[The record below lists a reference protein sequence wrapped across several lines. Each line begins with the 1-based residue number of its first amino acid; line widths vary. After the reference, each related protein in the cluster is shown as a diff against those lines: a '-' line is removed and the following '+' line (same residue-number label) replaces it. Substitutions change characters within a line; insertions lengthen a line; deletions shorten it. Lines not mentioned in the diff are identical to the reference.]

1 MSAPPGPAP
10 RLAQAMR
17 LHQSG
22 DVPGALALYEAL
34 LQESPD
40 DATLHNFAGMAQIQ
54 LQQFADGEAHVQRAL
69 ELDPAYADAWNS
81 LGNLCR
87 LAGRPEQALQAYQ
100 EMTRLAPAAVTGWIN
115 LADLY
120 RQIGHDERA
129 RAALA
134 TAVARAE
141 AEADAAPAFRHRLL
155 QGLAAL
161 HGAWGLWDGCARLHA
176 QALELAPGDAYAR
189 RSMIDALRQARRPE
203 DALREA
209 QAWVAREPA
218 NEDARRVLASID
230 ENQTPARAADD
241 EVSQLFDS
249 HAGSFDR
256 RLADLGYRAPALLQA
271 AVAARLGAAGARPG
285 VVCDAGCGTG
295 LCGSWLRGHAT
306 ALEGVDLSQGMLDL
320 AHERGLY
327 DRLERAEITAWLA
340 AHPNRYA
347 LLVAADVLCYFGD
360 LAPFAHAAR
369 AALAPGGLLAF
380 TVEHD
385 AEPGR
390 LGYQL
395 QLNGRYRHG
404 EEAVKRWL
412 EDAGFANIVIEPA
425 HLRLE
430 AGAPVRGMVITAV

>member
-1 MSAPPGPAP
+1 MNTPAP

-22 DVPGALALYEAL
+22 DVPGALALYKAL
-34 LQESPD
+34 LQETPD

-54 LQQFADGEAHVQRAL
+54 LQRFADGEAHVRRAL

-134 TAVARAE
+134 TAVTQAE
-141 AEADAAPAFRHRLL
+141 AVQDAAPAYRHRLL
-155 QGLAAL
+155 AGLAAL

-176 QALELAPGDAYAR
+176 LALALAPGDAQGR
-189 RSMIDALRQARRPE
+189 RSMIDALRQARRHG

-218 NEDARRVLASID
+218 NEDAQRVLASID

-241 EVSQLFDS
+241 EVSRLFDS

-271 AVAARLGAAGARPG
+271 AVATHLAAAGPDTTPG

-295 LCGSWLRGHAT
+295 LCGPWLRGHARE
-306 ALEGVDLSQGMLDL
+306 LEGVDLSQGMLDL
-320 AHERGLY
+320 ARERGLY

-340 AHPNRYA
+340 AHQGRYA
-347 LLVAADVLCYFGD
+347 MVIAADVLCYFGD
-360 LAPFAHAAR
+360 LAPFAGAAR

-404 EEAVKRWL
+404 EGAVRRWL

-430 AGAPVRGMVITAV
+430 AGAPVRGMVITAL